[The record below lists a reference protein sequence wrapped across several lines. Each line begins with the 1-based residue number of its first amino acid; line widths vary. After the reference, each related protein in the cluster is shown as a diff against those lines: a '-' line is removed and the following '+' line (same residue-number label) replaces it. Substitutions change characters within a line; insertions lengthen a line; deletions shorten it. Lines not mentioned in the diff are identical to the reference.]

1 MKRWSV
7 LIIVW
12 VSFFVM
18 GCSPR
23 IVAPVEPFCPKP
35 LAPVWIE
42 GAENLPDNCAEAVVY
57 TKELEKTVQ
66 CYEATFKKKG
76 DKK

>member
-1 MKRWSV
+1 
-7 LIIVW
+7 
-12 VSFFVM
+12 M

-23 IVAPVEPFCPKP
+23 IV
-35 LAPVWIE
+35 APVWIE